1 LRKESSCSGDEK
13 ATKIERAIERATLMS
28 YAKLLMARK
37 SVDDGWMR
45 DGESGERKSLRQQD
59 RDGDLP
65 FGVTNR
71 VRFTS
76 GCWVW

>member
-1 LRKESSCSGDEK
+1 
-13 ATKIERAIERATLMS
+13 MS

-45 DGESGERKSLRQQD
+45 DGGSGERKSLRQQD

-65 FGVTNR
+65 LWGD
-71 VRFTS
+71 
-76 GCWVW
+76 